1 MSEYPNSE
9 QLTHVVASLVTTVQ
23 DAHAQLVDGAH
34 KLSGHNLAPDAH
46 GLDNPQSPMRKNI
59 EEIVINALDSG
70 AIDERIDASV
80 NGKVDEALDAALPEA
95 VAEKLPELVASEFQK
110 PDSPVRVTVANQ
122 VETIISDKIESG
134 QIGGGSGGGN
144 KPITPDKP
152 VDPDPDQP
160 DKPENPDEPQPAAV
174 GKAEINSPLHGATGL
189 DIPFSVSISEFA
201 VTNDGTDTAKAV
213 QLQVAKDSRFE
224 NIVFDTGQIAPTRQ
238 ISVTSGVSFNE
249 VVYIRARYIGNSLGE
264 GPWSTFVGVTTR
276 AVLIES
282 DDFWD
287 VMPDPTGECTI
298 TDFGAEPELTL
309 SLNGGP
315 MYEAPAIDGADIWRG
330 GGTVFIRLAQ
340 AAGMA
345 ISSAVKYEVFV
356 TGDETL
362 REVEAGEGGF
372 AQFSFVLDSKLADP
386 AKKLVA
392 AVAIDADGNRSAIA
406 RRVFRAVPKSHP
418 LCADSLEE
426 GTDFPAPIIE
436 CKSFWKRESRVT
448 MTVAPAPDSAIPAR
462 YEAFAEGFGNIVS
475 VNADEF
481 GHAAIGITLPASV
494 QGETKILVRVV
505 PVASGG
511 RHGKAANKVLNV
523 VTNDITLV
531 PKWLSPNENDPIN
544 RGNVVFQIEPFA
556 TLCGDVAEK
565 QDGARYRILDES
577 GVTVFDSG
585 ILTQAANFDRYGAY
599 APDLPDDPGLVYT
612 LQARVRGASLGWG
625 EWASRKVVISQ
636 VASPTMTK
644 PVNGESFIWG
654 GGIPCETSE
663 LALPAGGFDEHD
675 YSDWKMS
682 YDNLGLDVICEDLQS
697 PDLTSHVI
705 VPADVRDDANCFLFC
720 RHRAQTAGL
729 SAWSAPVMVKTT
741 SGGVNKAVITGPAP
755 DSVISVNDAGVT
767 VTAGDFGTDGLADAH
782 IASDWK
788 ICSDINGN
796 SALVQALDSP
806 DLLAHTFSV
815 EACAALVN
823 GTQYYLFT
831 RQKGARLG
839 WGPWSDPLAFTAK
852 KAGVRAAQLTAPAA
866 NAVIVFNDTGITLA
880 TAAFSV
886 DGATDSH
893 ESTDW
898 KITSDVAGGN
908 IALEAVASAD
918 KLSHL
923 FTAAQCAALADGATL
938 YAFARH
944 KGQRFGYGPWS
955 QPVVI
960 KMKKGVVNTPS
971 IISPTGNVITVNTLE
986 LVCSAF
992 ASTDSKDIHESTNWY
1007 LAKDA
1012 ACTQIVKQKLNSPD
1026 KTRYVFNIPLTHNQT
1041 YYLFCEHNGK
1051 LFGKS
1056 AKSAGVPITILL
1068 GKTTSG
1074 GQKIYKLASNDGIMI
1089 EHTGKKGKE
1098 KFAVALA
1105 CNHPNKAWLTSN
1117 TDIGLTNYTDLSGR
1131 VTAGMTDAQLNAL
1144 GGYDAG
1150 TAKANT
1156 NALVS
1161 ASSPAAQF
1169 CRSVKIGG
1177 VACDLPNMNQL
1188 RVIFALKDEI
1198 DALDH
1203 TVAANPNTALGSW
1216 NFGGASFAWS
1226 STECSASGA
1235 WNVHS
1240 NGGCSNDYKT
1250 TQGGVIPVREM

>member
-1 MSEYPNSE
+1 MSMTTAELIGE
-9 QLTHVVASLVTTVQ
+9 KVATLAEVVQGAQ
-23 DAHAQLVDGAH
+23 AQLVEGV
-34 KLSGHNLAPDAH
+34 KQLSEHDQAPDAH
-46 GLDNPQSPMRKNI
+46 GLDNPASPMRKSI
-59 EEIVINALDSG
+59 EDIAIKALDSG
-70 AIDERIDASV
+70 AIDERIATQV
-80 NGKVDEALDAALPEA
+80 EEAVKDTVEEAIPGA
-95 VAEKLPELVASEFQK
+95 VAEKLPDLVASEFQK

-134 QIGGGSGGGN
+134 AIGGGTGGGN
-144 KPITPDKP
+144 KPVTPDKP
-152 VDPDPDQP
+152 VDPDPEQP
-160 DKPENPDEPQPAAV
+160 DTPENPDEPQPAAV
-174 GKAEINSPLHGATGL
+174 GKAEITSPLHGATGL
-189 DIPFSVSISEFA
+189 DIPFSVSISEFS
-201 VTNDGTDTAKAV
+201 VTNGGSDTAKAV
-213 QLQVAKDSRFE
+213 QLQVAKDSKFE
-224 NIVFDTGQIAPTRQ
+224 KIVFDTGQIAPTRQ
-238 ISVTSGVSFNE
+238 ISVSSGVSFNE
-249 VVYIRARYIGNSLGE
+249 VVYIRARYIGNTLGE

-345 ISSAVKYEVFV
+345 ISQAVKYEVFV

-426 GTDFPAPIIE
+426 GTDFPAPIID
-436 CKSFWKRESRVT
+436 CKDFWKRESRVT
-448 MTVAPAPDSAIPAR
+448 MTVAPGPNSAIPAR

-475 VNADEF
+475 VNADEA

-511 RHGKAANKVLNV
+511 RHGHAASKVLNI

-531 PKWLSPNENDPIN
+531 PKFAYPAVNAPIN
-544 RGNVVFQIEPFA
+544 KNNVVFQIEPFE

-585 ILTQAANFDRYGAY
+585 ILTQSANFDRYGAY
-599 APDLPDDPGLVYT
+599 APDLPDDPGLEYV

-636 VASPTMTK
+636 VASPTMTS
-644 PVNGESFIWG
+644 PVNGQSFIWG
-654 GGIPCETSE
+654 AGIPCETSE

-675 YSDWKMS
+675 YSDWKMA
-682 YDNLGLDVICEDLQS
+682 YDNFGLDVICEDLQS
-697 PDLTSHVI
+697 PDLTSHLI
-705 VPADVRDDANCFLFC
+705 VPADVRDDANVFLFC
-720 RHRAQTAGL
+720 RHKAQTAGL
-729 SAWSAPVMVKTT
+729 SPWSTPVMVKTT
-741 SGGVNKAVITGPAP
+741 SGGVNQAVIATPAP

-767 VTAGDFGTDGLADAH
+767 ITAAAFGTDGLNDAH
-782 IASDWK
+782 LASDWK

-796 SALVQALDSP
+796 SAIVQALDSP
-806 DLLAHTFSV
+806 DLLAHTFTV
-815 EACAALVN
+815 EACSPLVN
-823 GTQYYLFT
+823 GVQYYLFT

-839 WGPWSDPLAFTAK
+839 WGPWSDPVAFTAK

-886 DGATDSH
+886 DGASDTQ
-893 ESTDW
+893 ECADW
-898 KITSDVAGGN
+898 KITSDIAGTN
-908 IALEAVASAD
+908 IVLQAEGSSD
-918 KLSHL
+918 KLSHA

-960 KMKKGVVNTPS
+960 KMKKGVVNAPS
-971 IISPTGNVITVNTLE
+971 ILTPAQNATI
-986 LVCSAF
+986 LVKDNSLAVTASAF
-992 ASTDSKDIHESTNWY
+992 GVNAGTDSHTGTDWKITS
-1007 LAKDA
+1007 DA
-1012 ACTQIVKQKLNSPD
+1012 AGNNVLKQDLNSAD
-1026 KTRYVFNIPLTHNQT
+1026 KTAHTFTGLNLGAAIQTVYLWTRQHGQKFGPSAWSAARVIRISTSIKTANGNELWRHADNNSCVWGGTVKGKKLYLRIWDARYRGKKTWGTYGTDTSLPNCSSATDANTAKHNT
-1041 YYLFCEHNGK
+1041 DVLVGYSDTEAAKFCRALGADLGTIDDMLAIYPDRADIDAIDPTVASYPEYKLSNWGFGQGACWSSSEGNHHYAWYVNGSGAAAYH
-1051 LFGKS
+1051 GKS
-1056 AKSAGVPITILL
+1056 STYGVVPLQEI
-1068 GKTTSG
+1068 
-1074 GQKIYKLASNDGIMI
+1074 
-1089 EHTGKKGKE
+1089 
-1098 KFAVALA
+1098 AL
-1105 CNHPNKAWLTSN
+1105 
-1117 TDIGLTNYTDLSGR
+1117 
-1131 VTAGMTDAQLNAL
+1131 
-1144 GGYDAG
+1144 
-1150 TAKANT
+1150 
-1156 NALVS
+1156 
-1161 ASSPAAQF
+1161 
-1169 CRSVKIGG
+1169 
-1177 VACDLPNMNQL
+1177 
-1188 RVIFALKDEI
+1188 
-1198 DALDH
+1198 
-1203 TVAANPNTALGSW
+1203 
-1216 NFGGASFAWS
+1216 
-1226 STECSASGA
+1226 
-1235 WNVHS
+1235 
-1240 NGGCSNDYKT
+1240 
-1250 TQGGVIPVREM
+1250 